1 MKARYLTVGEAGA
14 AAAVPPGPTP
24 AAWLLRPY
32 LDLGGDG
39 GPVHARATA
48 SLGGTLLD
56 DGVPERPFQG
66 NTHSELRPRL
76 LDEVARPAYDVDW
89 PADLPDDLRSPGW
102 EALVEG
108 VASWAAAPPLRRL
121 KVVGL
126 LNRLGLWHAT
136 LRLVPAPSEADLA
149 HDDQVAAL
157 ALPRVVAAFK
167 VGGAAVR
174 DDVERT
180 FAALATR
187 AGGPPS
193 LRLSAAVN
201 LVVHHAKLGGDPIA
215 VARWAEVAAGAR
227 AAVDAAGTGPGAG
240 TGFHAI
246 AASAYLRG
254 VSYVPFLDGRPQE
267 AAAMLDDAEALA
279 REALADPAAR
289 LHAEENLH
297 AVLETRS
304 KEALAARELDLA
316 LQRATA
322 LTDHDPLDAK
332 VWLQRGDVEA
342 AAGSTA
348 SALGSYRRAARLGA
362 PATGAAWR
370 KAGTCWERL
379 GDQRAARD
387 AFLRAVDADA
397 RDLAALL
404 GAHRS
409 AKALADVPVLRWATS
424 RLQDLTGGRAVRR
437 APVPTA
443 APA

>member
-1 MKARYLTVGEAGA
+1 MKVRYLTVGEAGA

-56 DGVPERPFQG
+56 DDGPERPFQG

-76 LDEVARPAYDVDW
+76 LAEVARPGYDVDW
-89 PADLPDDLRSPGW
+89 PPDLPDDLRTPRW
-102 EALVEG
+102 DALVEG
-108 VASWAAAPPLRRL
+108 VAGWAAAPPMRRL

-136 LRLVPAPSEADLA
+136 LRLVPAPSVADVES
-149 HDDQVAAL
+149 DDEVAAL
-157 ALPRVVAAFK
+157 ALPRIVAAFK
-167 VGGAAVR
+167 VGGAAVK

-180 FAALATR
+180 FAAVATR
-187 AGGPPS
+187 ASSPA

-201 LVVHHAKLGGDPIA
+201 LVVHHAKLGGAPA
-215 VARWAEVAAGAR
+215 TVARWADVAARAR
-227 AAVDAAGTGPGAG
+227 AAVDAAGTEPGTGAG
-240 TGFHAI
+240 FDAI

-254 VSYVPFLDGRPQE
+254 VSYLPFLDGRPQE

-304 KEALAARELDLA
+304 KEALAAGDLDLA
-316 LQRATA
+316 LQRAIA

-332 VWLQRGDVEA
+332 VWAQRGDIEA
-342 AAGSTA
+342 AAGSTT
-348 SALGSYRRAARLGA
+348 SALASYRRAARLGA

-397 RDLAALL
+397 GDLAALL

-409 AKALADVPVLRWATS
+409 AKALSDVPVLRWATS
-424 RLQDLTGGRAVRR
+424 RLQDLTGGRAVRQ
-437 APVPTA
+437 APVP
-443 APA
+443 APATA

>member
-1 MKARYLTVGEAGA
+1 MKLRYLTVGEAGA

-32 LDLGGDG
+32 LDLGGEG

-48 SLGGTLLD
+48 SLGDAVLD
-56 DGVPERPFQG
+56 DGGPERPFQG

-76 LDEVARPAYDVDW
+76 LAEVARPGYDVDW
-89 PADLPDDLRSPGW
+89 PPDLPVGLRTPRW

-108 VASWAAAPPLRRL
+108 VAGWAAAPPVRRL

-136 LRLVPAPSEADLA
+136 LRLVPAPSLADVE
-149 HDDQVAAL
+149 HDDHVASL
-157 ALPRVVAAFK
+157 AIPRVVAAFK
-167 VGGAAVR
+167 VGGAGVR

-180 FAALATR
+180 FAAVATR
-187 AGGPPS
+187 AAGPPA

-201 LVVHHAKLGGDPIA
+201 LVVHHAKLGGGPAA
-215 VARWAEVAAGAR
+215 VARWADVAARAR
-227 AAVDAAGTGPGAG
+227 AAVVAAGTGLEAGAG
-240 TGFHAI
+240 FDAI

-254 VSYVPFLDGRPQE
+254 VSYLPFLDGRPQE

-304 KEALAARELDLA
+304 KEALAAGDLDLA

-332 VWLQRGDVEA
+332 VWAQRGDIEA
-342 AAGSTA
+342 SAGSTA
-348 SALGSYRRAARLGA
+348 SALASYRRAARLGA
-362 PATGAAWR
+362 PVTGAAWR

-397 RDLAALL
+397 GDLAALL

-409 AKALADVPVLRWATS
+409 AKALSDVPVLRWATS

-437 APVPTA
+437 PP
-443 APA
+443 APAAATA